1 MLGTW
6 NYEEK
11 SSLTPWK
18 HVSIRL
24 GITIIYWCHVWKMG
38 RHWKKDQ
45 KVKAPSQPSD
55 FEGSILNSRA
65 GHGSSPKRPPSWPVS
80 TENIEGH
87 PQSKHAL
94 FPAKK
99 ETKKYPG
106 PSKWFKMLGYAPHTH
121 HQSVVYSLYF
131 VRRRSQSQ
139 IVAVMAQLTLVNG
152 MN

>member
-24 GITIIYWCHVWKMG
+24 GITIIYWWSVWKME

-45 KVKAPSQPSD
+45 KVK
-55 FEGSILNSRA
+55 A

-87 PQSKHAL
+87 PQSKHVL
-94 FPAKK
+94 FPAKM

-106 PSKWFKMLGYAPHTH
+106 PSKWFKMLGYAPPKCRVLTIFCAGKVTVTN
-121 HQSVVYSLYF
+121 SCSYGPTNTYKWDELTPITEIIYDYMSL
-131 VRRRSQSQ
+131 
-139 IVAVMAQLTLVNG
+139 
-152 MN
+152 